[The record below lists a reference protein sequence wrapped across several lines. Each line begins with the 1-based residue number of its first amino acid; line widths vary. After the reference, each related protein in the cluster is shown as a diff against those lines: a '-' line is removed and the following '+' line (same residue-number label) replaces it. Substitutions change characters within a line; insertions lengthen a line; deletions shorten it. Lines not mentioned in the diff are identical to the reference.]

1 MDCERVR
8 LQLVRRKDGF
18 FKGMIPDLSA
28 LDLVFFGEE
37 TGVRVWDALLEVMTV
52 RGSTTTAAA
61 GTGRRATAEC
71 NRVVNAAR

>member
-1 MDCERVR
+1 MNWVR

-28 LDLVFFGEE
+28 LDLVFFSEE
-37 TGVRVWDALLEVMTV
+37 TGVRVWDALLEVMAV
-52 RGSTTTAAA
+52 RGSTPAAA
-61 GTGRRATAEC
+61 GIGKRTAAEC